1 MLGIISAGVPDGA
14 GSLSERWPRRTGGH
28 CPSMTSPEWSATVMV
43 QGASATPHRTSGIR
57 YACLQATA
65 DHAFASLGG
74 DKDIKFKTA
83 REDLI
88 EAVFRE
94 VEKLGMMLHCCGN
107 TAGVY

>member
-1 MLGIISAGVPDGA
+1 
-14 GSLSERWPRRTGGH
+14 
-28 CPSMTSPEWSATVMV
+28 MV
-43 QGASATPHRTSGIR
+43 HVTSATPQCTPGIH

-65 DHAFASLGG
+65 DHAFLSLGG

-94 VEKLGMMLHCCGN
+94 VEKLGTMLHCRGN
-107 TAGVY
+107 TAGVYLPSQPLWQHTAS